1 MRKRIRV
8 GIIGCGAISDSHIKG
23 YLSFPER
30 AQIVA
35 TCDIIKERAQSKA
48 EKVMS
53 EYTKRGH
60 QVTDKKGIPEKR
72 EATRVRQDLFLEYSK
87 NDVQVFTD
95 FNKMLE
101 LPILDAVSVCTPPF
115 THAPITIAAAKAGKH
130 IYCEKPMALNATEA
144 KAMRDECDK
153 KGVKLGYQS
162 GGMRLGAK
170 NYAIRNYIVSG
181 KLGDVYYGR
190 MTNFRVR
197 GRPGIDILTDSKWF
211 IDSRKAGGGV
221 LQDIGVYDI
230 DRVLYLLGDP
240 QPVTVSSIAY
250 RGIGEPVDI
259 GGYVYDVEEHATV
272 FVRFENGMSFT
283 FEEGWTT
290 NMPDVRGLYI
300 FGAKGAFKGDALFI
314 EKDKK
319 IIEKKLEIPSIPNP
333 DKIGDFLN
341 ACTGG
346 ARPIST
352 GEDGV
357 KVMEIISGA
366 LLSAKLGR
374 EITIP
379 ELYAIEKIHSEP
391 GGGWSI

>member
-1 MRKRIRV
+1 
-8 GIIGCGAISDSHIKG
+8 
-23 YLSFPER
+23 
-30 AQIVA
+30 
-35 TCDIIKERAQSKA
+35 
-48 EKVMS
+48 
-53 EYTKRGH
+53 
-60 QVTDKKGIPEKR
+60 
-72 EATRVRQDLFLEYSK
+72 
-87 NDVQVFTD
+87 
-95 FNKMLE
+95 
-101 LPILDAVSVCTPPF
+101 
-115 THAPITIAAAKAGKH
+115 
-130 IYCEKPMALNATEA
+130 
-144 KAMRDECDK
+144 
-153 KGVKLGYQS
+153 
-162 GGMRLGAK
+162 MRLGAK

-181 KLGDVYYGR
+181 RLGDVYYGR

-240 QPVTVSSIAY
+240 QPVTVSGTAY

-283 FEEGWTT
+283 FEEGWAT
-290 NMPDVRGLYI
+290 NMPDVKGLYI

-314 EKDKK
+314 ERDRK
-319 IIEKKLEIPSIPNP
+319 IIEKKLKIPNIPNP

-341 ACTGG
+341 ACTSD